1 MVHQDPIN
9 SSAKREVIL
18 IHGYTGGPSDFATLP
33 EVLHE
38 RFNAAV
44 HCPVLPGH
52 GTRVEDL
59 LGLRHEDL
67 YGGVEAHLQQSLREN
82 KRVVLVGLSLGA
94 QAALYLA
101 SKYPV
106 AGVVAIAT
114 THGLLFPFNIPG
126 AGLLRF
132 YRRIWKKVLSAED
145 REARRNAVYYDAMPI
160 DGLFVSRALR
170 ALLNARA
177 RRIHQPVLFVHSAH
191 ETLGSPRA
199 VERLA
204 KEIPGKTT
212 VRFFTE
218 WVHSMFFSSVRARL
232 IEEVVSFIE
241 RERLFS
247 APAPAPQV
255 SAVVPAY
262 NEAARI
268 RPVLAALHAAPSI
281 DDIVVVDDG
290 GTDNLTAVARE
301 FPRVTFL
308 RNEQNL
314 GKGASMERGVGAAKH
329 ECIFFCDADLLGFT
343 AAHAEAIVAPV
354 LEGRFEMFIGMRGNF
369 MQRAVRAWGLN
380 SGERALHKAL
390 WHKLPLRYK
399 HRYRIETALNYF
411 VARTTPRGY
420 GWALFDYTQPLKER
434 KYGLVYGTL
443 LRWSMN
449 ADIIWVY
456 LEIALR
462 TLPWRTA
469 DQK

>member
-1 MVHQDPIN
+1 MVHQEQVTTP
-9 SSAKREVIL
+9 ARREIL
-18 IHGYTGGPSDFATLP
+18 FIHGYTGGPTDFANLP
-33 EVLHE
+33 EVLRE
-38 RFNAAV
+38 RYGAAV
-44 HCPVLPGH
+44 HCPLLPGH

-59 LGLRHEDL
+59 LGLKPEDL
-67 YGGVEAHLQQSLREN
+67 YGGVEAHLAQSLREGTQ
-82 KRVVLVGLSLGA
+82 VVVVGLSLGA

-170 ALLNARA
+170 KLVAARA
-177 RRIHQPVLFVHSAH
+177 RRITQPVLFVHSAH

-199 VERLA
+199 VKQLA
-204 KEIPGKTT
+204 KEIPGKTA

-218 WVHSMFFSSVRARL
+218 WVHSMFFSSVREHL
-232 IEEVVSFIE
+232 IDEVAAFIE
-241 RERLFS
+241 RENLFS
-247 APAPAPQV
+247 PPPRTKAV

-262 NEAARI
+262 HEAVRI
-268 RPVLAALHAAPSI
+268 RPVLEALHAAPSI
-281 DDIVVVDDG
+281 DDIVVIDDG
-290 GTDNLTAVARE
+290 GTDNLAAVVRE

-308 RNEQNL
+308 RHERNL
-314 GKGASMERGVGAAKH
+314 GKGASMEHGVAAAKH
-329 ECIFFCDADLLGFT
+329 ECIFFCDADLVGFT
-343 AAHAEAIVAPV
+343 AAHAEAIVRPV
-354 LEGRFEMFIGMRGNF
+354 LEGRYDMFIGMRGNF
-369 MQRAVRAWGLN
+369 MQRAVRTWGLN
-380 SGERALHKAL
+380 SGERALHKTL
-390 WHKLPLRYK
+390 WNKLPARYK

-411 VARTTPRGY
+411 VARTTQRGF

-434 KYGLVYGTL
+434 KYGLFWGTL

-449 ADIIWVY
+449 ADIARVY
-456 LEIALR
+456 LEIIVR
-462 TLPWRTA
+462 TLPRSLGIL
-469 DQK
+469 K